1 MLDQRMNVTVWKVPP
16 SKYLAKMLTELKDV
30 TMQERYMLYTHK
42 RAKLMARRIRELAT
56 LHERL

>member
-1 MLDQRMNVTVWKVPP
+1 MNVTVWKVPP

-30 TMQERYMLYTHK
+30 RGTMQERYMLYTHK